1 MADQAP
7 AGSPKH
13 SARDQAIADRIKRQ
27 KKVFTNW
34 VNYKLCERDDN
45 IMVTDLFEDIK
56 DGFVMHALLEELSGQ
71 SLRPLGKMTK
81 GKLRIQHVANM
92 NIVFKYLEQTVK
104 IVGIGPQDIVDG
116 NETLV
121 LGMLWSTIVFF
132 MAKDLGGIDDM
143 SALKSKILRWVKK
156 HTDPYEDLDITNLT
170 SDFASGTPFLAILN
184 NVNPSGSPYNPS
196 DDPVDNLKRAFKDAH
211 EKYGVPMLIDPE
223 DPDFWKD
230 EKAMI
235 PQLAEFMKRL
245 PDDVADKDTIADQG
259 MDNWTKANKDKLAD
273 DLGDLCA
280 IPSVA
285 DDPDH
290 IQDCDAAAN
299 KVKDLMTD
307 AGMDNV
313 TKEDGPA
320 PFVFAD
326 KMVGENK
333 PTVLI
338 YANYGVSEPDD
349 PAGGSWDGKPFEPVV
364 DADRMTAK
372 GVAEDKSHVLAPI
385 NAVKAIM
392 DTVGANGLPVNVK
405 VVVGGVP
412 PPTSKFYDPSNN
424 TQKLKDF
431 VNRNK
436 DALMPDYILVSEP
449 DGSLLA
455 PGAAAGMFSCR
466 GFVSFDVTATTFE
479 DAATSPEEPFCSR
492 YVGPFLDP
500 AIVLAKAVGKLRGP
514 DGKIAV
520 AGLTG
525 IDPELP
531 AAIREAVSG
540 ITYGEAELRADSGYK
555 AGAVFAQEA
564 DMTLAEQLCF
574 STGVSVVNLGGVF
587 GEVEEATAP
596 RAARVRVHANI
607 PPTMKVDDAYTK
619 LTAAIEANVGYG
631 VAVEFSDKKGEPGW
645 VSDPTHQFFKS
656 VCESMG
662 KQFAPKPSASAGNP
676 EYKPIPAVFANC
688 FGKPTYMHGVNDG
701 ERNIHHANESM
712 ALEDVRREIRGFVKT
727 LGGLQGKCLIVA
739 LALALETIG
748 RRFDI
753 TCHINVRWAHLY
765 PPPPT
770 PLVYKYLLGS
780 LRPVARWLRG
790 DNNRGCRGEGGG
802 LIEFL
807 PLLCYASPCLVQTIR
822 FGRLSARLRT
832 HVSFTI

>member
-1 MADQAP
+1 
-7 AGSPKH
+7 
-13 SARDQAIADRIKRQ
+13 
-27 KKVFTNW
+27 
-34 VNYKLCERDDN
+34 
-45 IMVTDLFEDIK
+45 
-56 DGFVMHALLEELSGQ
+56 
-71 SLRPLGKMTK
+71 
-81 GKLRIQHVANM
+81 
-92 NIVFKYLEQTVK
+92 
-104 IVGIGPQDIVDG
+104 
-116 NETLV
+116 
-121 LGMLWSTIVFF
+121 
-132 MAKDLGGIDDM
+132 M

-170 SDFASGTPFLAILN
+170 SDFASGAPFLAILN

-313 TKEDGPA
+313 TKEVSQKLPQWYHSGGGRCPPTRRQLYFWHPPHHLTNSPPPNLSPTQDGPA

-436 DALMPDYILVSEP
+436 DALMPDYILVSE
-449 DGSLLA
+449 
-455 PGAAAGMFSCR
+455 
-466 GFVSFDVTATTFE
+466 VSQ
-479 DAATSPEEPFCSR
+479 
-492 YVGPFLDP
+492 
-500 AIVLAKAVGKLRGP
+500 
-514 DGKIAV
+514 
-520 AGLTG
+520 GLTAPSQPQSPS
-525 IDPELP
+525 ITSRRPP
-531 AAIREAVSG
+531 AS
-540 ITYGEAELRADSGYK
+540 
-555 AGAVFAQEA
+555 
-564 DMTLAEQLCF
+564 
-574 STGVSVVNLGGVF
+574 
-587 GEVEEATAP
+587 
-596 RAARVRVHANI
+596 
-607 PPTMKVDDAYTK
+607 
-619 LTAAIEANVGYG
+619 
-631 VAVEFSDKKGEPGW
+631 
-645 VSDPTHQFFKS
+645 
-656 VCESMG
+656 
-662 KQFAPKPSASAGNP
+662 
-676 EYKPIPAVFANC
+676 
-688 FGKPTYMHGVNDG
+688 
-701 ERNIHHANESM
+701 
-712 ALEDVRREIRGFVKT
+712 
-727 LGGLQGKCLIVA
+727 
-739 LALALETIG
+739 
-748 RRFDI
+748 
-753 TCHINVRWAHLY
+753 
-765 PPPPT
+765 
-770 PLVYKYLLGS
+770 
-780 LRPVARWLRG
+780 RP
-790 DNNRGCRGEGGG
+790 
-802 LIEFL
+802 
-807 PLLCYASPCLVQTIR
+807 
-822 FGRLSARLRT
+822 
-832 HVSFTI
+832 H